1 MSNPPNH
8 PPSAGAPPV
17 RQNAAG
23 GPASSMNKEPSAEV
37 LVDLLHAQ
45 RQISSL
51 SQDLNELKTR
61 LARRTHQMSVL
72 QHVAEI
78 LAATPKVAQV
88 ASVVLDVFV
97 QEFGAKS
104 AMVWV
109 LEDSGGLLP
118 APGRL
123 RPAADGLEPD
133 PAAGPQPVPRLADG
147 AVPGPVAGP
156 GPA

>member
-88 ASVVLDVFV
+88 AGVVLIGTPT
-97 QEFGAKS
+97 EAP
-104 AMVWV
+104 
-109 LEDSGGLLP
+109 LER
-118 APGRL
+118 A
-123 RPAADGLEPD
+123 RPD
-133 PAAGPQPVPRLADG
+133 
-147 AVPGPVAGP
+147 VAGITTEWT
-156 GPA
+156 A